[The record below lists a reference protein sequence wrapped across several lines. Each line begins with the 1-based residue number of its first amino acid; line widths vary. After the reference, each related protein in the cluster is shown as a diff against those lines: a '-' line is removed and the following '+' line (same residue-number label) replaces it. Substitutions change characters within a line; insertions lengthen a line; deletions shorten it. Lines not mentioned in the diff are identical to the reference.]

1 MGRQAGAA
9 NAGATATAR
18 LKQKNVT
25 TATGAYQ
32 AQLTHANEQTAQQMA
47 NAVES
52 AKAARS
58 RVSFPGVAYLPTIRS
73 TNEPGSMGPRGGPA
87 GRAGAPGGAGAN
99 SADISKMWFVFRSIV
114 SVLATG
120 MVVRFCSTTKLVGLF
135 SLITVSVPSLC
146 ELNASI
152 VDGLNTAPSVP
163 APIGTVVMILPSLA
177 LRITIVWGLRQAT
190 NRTWL
195 FALSASPAHVPPL
208 PTRSYVARLRTRQA
222 L

>member
-1 MGRQAGAA
+1 M
-9 NAGATATAR
+9 
-18 LKQKNVT
+18 

-32 AQLTHANEQTAQQMA
+32 AQLTHANEQTAQQMP
-47 NAVES
+47 NAV
-52 AKAARS
+52 KAPRPQVHAS
-58 RVSFPGVAYLPTIRS
+58 RFHGRPYLPTIRS

-99 SADISKMWFVFRSIV
+99 SADISKTWFVLRSIV

-120 MVVRFCSTTKLVGLF
+120 MVVRFCSITKLVGLF

-163 APIGTVVMILPSLA
+163 APIGTVVMILPS
-177 LRITIVWGLRQAT
+177 RQT
-190 NRTWL
+190 GG
-195 FALSASPAHVPPL
+195 ASPMA
-208 PTRSYVARLRTRQA
+208 PTSTSLNSGQESTRVALGLNFYKSA
-222 L
+222 